1 MSNYAPPLIITSEN
15 QWPDNDHNF
24 WPRVQNIIEQGFEEN
39 KHKFKSWYPVQRIPI
54 YNPLFGIVET
64 AYIGEVLQ
72 YLKDHNL
79 SIHRDTWLEALRE
92 SVIGHTAETYDQYTT
107 PLTKEKIP
115 VSSWTVK
122 TAAHIM
128 KFLST
133 FEFYDLRRYE
143 RIIELG
149 AGIGEMARMV
159 HKANLFEGKY
169 TIVDFPAI
177 SKISKFYNEQNGVD
191 VEIINNINDIVVE
204 NPSKTLIIG
213 TWSINEM
220 PVHQRNDFLKKVAGC
235 DFMMTYSLNILGLQ
249 NSHYFASEFVK
260 IAKTPI
266 SHLEFIPYHPFDG
279 GNYYMFC
286 VQ

>member
-24 WPRVQNIIEQGFEEN
+24 WPRVQNIIEKGFEES
-39 KHKFKSWYPVQRIPI
+39 KHKFKSWFPVQRIPI

-64 AYIGEVLQ
+64 AYIGEVLSF
-72 YLKDHNL
+72 LRDH
-79 SIHRDTWLEALRE
+79 SDKEKWLEALRE
-92 SVIGHTAETYDQYTT
+92 SFIGHTAETYEQYTT

-115 VSSWTVK
+115 VSAWTVK
-122 TAAHIM
+122 TAAHLI
-128 KFLST
+128 KFLSINKLHN
-133 FEFYDLRRYE
+133 LRRYE

-149 AGIGEMARMV
+149 AGIGEMARMI
-159 HKANLFEGKY
+159 HKAELFDGNY

-177 SKISKFYNEQNGVD
+177 SKISNFYNQQNGVD
-191 VEIINNINDIVVE
+191 VEVINNINDIVVD
-204 NPSKTLIIG
+204 NSSSTLVIG

-249 NSHYFASEFVK
+249 NSHYFASDFVK
-260 IAKTPI
+260 IVGTPI
-266 SHLEFIPYHPFDG
+266 THLEFIPYHPFDG